1 MNIDIMRLV
10 VGPIRTNCYL
20 IKNKLSDGVIIV
32 DPGGDE
38 EVIENRMLAYH
49 MKPVAILLTHGH
61 FDHIGAVNQL
71 KSRFGVKVYAY
82 QDEKEVL
89 ERPDINLS
97 SMFERP
103 MSIKAD
109 VYLRDNEEFEL
120 DGIKIKTIYT
130 PGHTIGSCCFY
141 IENEKVLFSGDTLF
155 AYSHGRTDF
164 PTGSE
169 GAIIRSITERLLKLE
184 SDVKVYPGHEDET
197 TIGREKMF
205 YVIN

>member
-120 DGIKIKTIYT
+120 DGIKFKTIYT

-155 AYSHGRTDF
+155 AYS
-164 PTGSE
+164 
-169 GAIIRSITERLLKLE
+169 AIIRSITERLLKLE

>member
-20 IKNKLSDGVIIV
+20 IKNKLSDGAIIV

-120 DGIKIKTIYT
+120 DGIKFKTIYT

>member
-20 IKNKLSDGVIIV
+20 IKNKLSDGAIIV

-38 EVIENRMLAYH
+38 EIIENRMLAYH

-120 DGIKIKTIYT
+120 DGIKFKTIYT

>member
-20 IKNKLSDGVIIV
+20 IKNKLSDGAIIV

-38 EVIENRMLAYH
+38 EIIENRMLAYH

-120 DGIKIKTIYT
+120 DGIKFKTIYT

-155 AYSHGRTDF
+155 A
-164 PTGSE
+164 
-169 GAIIRSITERLLKLE
+169 
-184 SDVKVYPGHEDET
+184 
-197 TIGREKMF
+197 
-205 YVIN
+205 

>member
-120 DGIKIKTIYT
+120 DGIKFKTIYT

-141 IENEKVLFSGDTLF
+141 IENEKVIFSGDTLF

>member
-20 IKNKLSDGVIIV
+20 IKNKLSDGAIIV

-82 QDEKEVL
+82 KDEKEVL

-120 DGIKIKTIYT
+120 DGIKFKTIYT

>member
-120 DGIKIKTIYT
+120 DGIKFKTIYT

>member
-120 DGIKIKTIYT
+120 DGIKFKTIYT

-169 GAIIRSITERLLKLE
+169 GSIIRSITEKLLKLE

>member
-120 DGIKIKTIYT
+120 DGIKFKTIYT

-169 GAIIRSITERLLKLE
+169 GAIIRSITEKLLKLE